1 MVYEISLPKNHAE
14 LRFAGEIRFGPAYF
28 SLWIDGREIR
38 NRIFGDGLHWSADG
52 RFLVAQE
59 WLTTDYGIGPVTCAA
74 VMDVENR
81 KIARM
86 KIIQK
91 GFAEDFQ
98 WQDEVLIYR
107 ENIPAQGKSAEI
119 QITLSAI
126 ENWQDVE

>member
-1 MVYEISLPKNHAE
+1 MSPSTPNSRAE

-28 SLWIDGREIR
+28 ELLIDGREIP
-38 NRIFGDGLHWSADG
+38 NRIFGDCLQWSADG

-59 WLTTDYGIGPVTCAA
+59 WLTTDYGSGPITCAA
-74 VMDVENR
+74 VIDVANW

-98 WQDEVLIYR
+98 FEKDALIYR
-107 ENIPAQGKSAEI
+107 ENIPAKGKRTEVK
-119 QITLSAI
+119 ITLSAI
-126 ENWQDVE
+126 SDWERIAG

>member
-1 MVYEISLPKNHAE
+1 M
-14 LRFAGEIRFGPAYF
+14 
-28 SLWIDGREIR
+28 
-38 NRIFGDGLHWSADG
+38 
-52 RFLVAQE
+52 AQE

-86 KIIQK
+86 KIIPK

-98 WQDEVLIYR
+98 WQDDVLIYR

-119 QITLSAI
+119 QIALSAI